1 MFLLSMLGIKKE
13 LENTKISNGVTKI
26 VVVERLVMNKVNKA
40 AYKIKQLSSSKIL
53 WEVMPRIDGNKY
65 VVTSVSNLAR
75 LGEETYMFAADEQG
89 NIIDWSELEGSYRG
103 EQDHHNCFK
112 NIGYSTY
119 E

>member
-13 LENTKISNGVTKI
+13 LENTATNPGILKI
-26 VVVERLVMNKVNKA
+26 VVVERLMMNKVNKA

-65 VVTSVSNLAR
+65 VVTSVSNLTR